1 MSINKR
7 GAYENINPE
16 ERDMMHKNKQST
28 PNVEMDNG
36 KTAHREDIIQYI
48 DIVERKSWNVF
59 SIKLV
64 ETFFYK

>member
-1 MSINKR
+1 MS
-7 GAYENINPE
+7 
-16 ERDMMHKNKQST
+16 HKNKQST
-28 PNVEMDNG
+28 ANVEMDKDKAARN
-36 KTAHREDIIQYI
+36 EDIIQYI

>member
-1 MSINKR
+1 ML
-7 GAYENINPE
+7 
-16 ERDMMHKNKQST
+16 HKNKQST
-28 PNVEMDNG
+28 ANVVMDND
-36 KTAHREDIIQYI
+36 KAAHKEDIIQYI